1 MPTSIKLEAEIS
13 MHKPQWGPSG
23 VIPLKFKDNREFNS

>member
-1 MPTSIKLEAEIS
+1 MPTSIKLEAEIINAETT
-13 MHKPQWGPSG
+13 MGPSG